1 MSLSIEERQLIELR
15 IRNDAPSV
23 VVAYVLW
30 GFLGLLSAHRFY
42 LGRPRSA
49 VLQILSWLTVV
60 GGLVWW
66 LFDAVMISAYIR
78 DEKTALRA
86 RMVMEMGDEQRTAIP
101 TVRGRPP
108 DGPVDRAPVQP
119 GTPSPSAIA
128 AAIPA
133 GRPAEP
139 DLVLTT
145 AAEPPLTL
153 GGAPLSRRDTQG
165 LEAAAS
171 ETKPLAVKP
180 TVKLPMDTTAAHKA
194 QSPAV
199 ATLALSEGWP
209 SAVTEPDPAAPGVQK
224 VSIPHPE
231 AVDGSP
237 IEVFPPAPVIEV
249 AEHEPAAAE
258 VPLRFDHGA

>member
-15 IRNDAPSV
+15 IRNDAPSI

-49 VLQILSWLTVV
+49 ILQILSWLTVI

-86 RMVMEMGDEQRTAIP
+86 RLVMEMGDEQRTVVPAI
-101 TVRGRPP
+101 RPRIADAP
-108 DGPVDRAPVQP
+108 ADRAPVQP
-119 GTPSPSAIA
+119 KAPSVVA
-128 AAIPA
+128 ASVPA

-139 DLVLTT
+139 DLVLM
-145 AAEPPLTL
+145 APDEPPLTL
-153 GGAPLSRRDTQG
+153 GGASLARSG
-165 LEAAAS
+165 ANGSSAAAS
-171 ETKPLAVKP
+171 ETKPLDPKP
-180 TVKLPMDTTAAHKA
+180 TVRLPMDTTPAHKA

-199 ATLALSEGWP
+199 ATLALSEAW
-209 SAVTEPDPAAPGVQK
+209 PAAVAEPEPTTPAVQT

-231 AVDGSP
+231 AVDSSP
-237 IEVFPPAPVIEV
+237 IEVFPPAPAPVSEAVQGQTAI
-249 AEHEPAAAE
+249 AED
-258 VPLRFDHGA
+258 PLRLDRGE